1 MITRLYADNFRCL
14 VNFELKFDRLNL
26 LMGSNGSGKS
36 SVFEVLRRLRSFIGG
51 DCRLSAA
58 FPARELTR
66 WQSSPEQR
74 FELDLKIPEGEL
86 HYALVLEH
94 MEGGQRSR
102 VKEESLTDRGKP
114 LFLRQLGEVQLFK
127 DSSQPGP
134 TYPFDWSLPA
144 LATVQSSPVNTK
156 LTAFR
161 REISKLVI
169 ASISPSQMETD
180 SRDDADTLMPRMEN
194 FVSWY
199 RRLSQ
204 ENMGAM
210 FQLFKELEKVL
221 PGFASFS
228 FKDAGEDTKVL
239 KVLFD
244 HPSKDRAQ
252 IAFDFGDL
260 SDGQRVLIALCS
272 LIHGLKDSGLS
283 LFLDEPDNF
292 VALREIQPWLATL
305 SDECGQSFEQA
316 VLISH
321 HPEIIN
327 YLGNSNGRWFSRDG
341 IGPTRVSD
349 EAPAATDGLSLAE
362 TIARGWEES

>member
-26 LMGSNGSGKS
+26 LMGDNGSGKS
-36 SVFEVLRRLRSFIGG
+36 SVFEVLRRLRSFISG

-58 FPARELTR
+58 FPARDLTR

-74 FELDLKIPEGEL
+74 FELDLSIPEGEL
-86 HYALVLEH
+86 HYELVLEH
-94 MEGGQRSR
+94 MEGGQKSR
-102 VKEESLTDRGKP
+102 VKQERLSDRGQP
-114 LFLRQLGEVQLFK
+114 LFVRQLGEVQLFK
-127 DSSQPGP
+127 DSSQAGP
-134 TYPFDWSLPA
+134 AFPFDWSLPA
-144 LATVQSSPVNTK
+144 LVTVQPSPVNTK

-161 REISKLVI
+161 REIGKLVI
-169 ASISPSQMETD
+169 ASILPSHMETD
-180 SRDDADTLMPRMEN
+180 SHEEADTLMPRMEN

-199 RRLSQ
+199 RRLAQ

-210 FQLFKELEKVL
+210 FQLFKVLEQVL

-228 FKDAGEDTKVL
+228 FKDAGEDTRVL

-244 HPSKDRAQ
+244 QPNKGQAQ
-252 IAFDFGDL
+252 LAFDFGDL
-260 SDGQRVLIALCS
+260 SDGQRVLIALYTM
-272 LIHGLKDSGLS
+272 IHGLKGSGLS

-305 SDECGQSFEQA
+305 DDECGESFEQA
-316 VLISH
+316 VIISH

-327 YLGNSNGRWFSRDG
+327 YLGNSNGRWLSRDG
-341 IGPTRVSD
+341 VGPTRVK
-349 EAPAATDGLSLAE
+349 EELATGDDWISLAE